1 MIIHNLY
8 SMFGPKQ
15 AEEVKTQEEEDK
27 KQALKILMSLFI
39 MHTSHS
45 LLTYHSN

>member
-15 AEEVKTQEEEDK
+15 AEEVKTQEEDK